1 MNNSDV
7 IVIHMKQRLC
17 ILLSFLCFAQ
27 VSSAFTRLTA
37 EQYQFISLDG
47 SVGYASLINNSET
60 IKPGKGVAA
69 NIGVGYRFYRN
80 YFLLSTG
87 VEGYYLHN
95 TYSMSDMKLN
105 LDMIDTEGQPF
116 VLTVDAT
123 GGSDE
128 CHTISLN
135 LPILLGAEIKRFY
148 FLVGPKL
155 SYNFWGQAAMNGNMS
170 LSADYERYILPFED
184 MPNHGLYK
192 DRPIEESPK
201 SLSWNFD
208 VMAHA
213 EIGVRLG
220 EVDFLSGF
228 DAFSSSVRYYL
239 SVYADYGLMN
249 IRKSGA
255 VDKRMKFDES
265 RQSEQNMIPIA
276 FTPAIM
282 STEMGEAA
290 VHQYQVGVKMTILF
304 ELPQK
309 KGGTQ
314 WMH

>member
-1 MNNSDV
+1 
-7 IVIHMKQRLC
+7 MKRQLY
-17 ILLSFLCFAQ
+17 ILFALLCFAQ
-27 VSSAFTRLTA
+27 ALCAFTRLTA
-37 EQYQFISLDG
+37 EQYHFISLDG
-47 SVGYASLINNSET
+47 SLGYASLINDSET
-60 IKPGKGVAA
+60 IKPGTGVAA
-69 NIGVGYRFYRN
+69 NIWVGYRFYRN

-87 VEGYYLHN
+87 IEGYYLLN

-123 GGSDE
+123 KGSDE
-128 CHTISLN
+128 CHSVSLN

-155 SYNFWGQAAMNGNMS
+155 SYNVWGKATMNGEMS

-184 MPNHGLYK
+184 MPTHGLVK
-192 DRPIEESPK
+192 KRPINEPPK
-201 SLSWNFD
+201 PLSWNFD

-213 EIGVRLG
+213 EIGIRLG
-220 EVDFLSGF
+220 KADFLSGF
-228 DAFSSSVRYYL
+228 DAFYSTTRYYL
-239 SVYADYGLMN
+239 SVYADYGLLN
-249 IRKSGA
+249 IRKSSA
-255 VDKRMKFDES
+255 LDKRMKYDES
-265 RQSEQNMIPIA
+265 WQSEQNMIPIA

-282 STEMGEAA
+282 STEMGDAD